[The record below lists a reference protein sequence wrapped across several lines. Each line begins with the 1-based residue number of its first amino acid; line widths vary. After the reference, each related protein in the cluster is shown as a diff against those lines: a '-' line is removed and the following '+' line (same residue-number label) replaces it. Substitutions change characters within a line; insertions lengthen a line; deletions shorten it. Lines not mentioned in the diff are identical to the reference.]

1 MTNGAIS
8 SILRIVILFAQLN
21 VIAYFR
27 LIIYYLYYPP
37 AAGII
42 QIQIAIRQLIIL
54 LIMPEAV

>member
-8 SILRIVILFAQLN
+8 SILRMVILFAQLN

-27 LIIYYLYYPP
+27 LIIYYFYYPP

-42 QIQIAIRQLIIL
+42 QIQIATCQLIIL
-54 LIMPEAV
+54 LIMPEAL